1 MKIFGK
7 ITPVFSHNRYFQA
20 DCEEKMNESQTAEN
34 YLIFKD
40 SSQFITKLS
49 ASLRRM
55 RCIFKQLKRNRNS
68 VTRDFLARA
77 EGGGTPTAR

>member
-40 SSQFITKLS
+40 SSQFITQLS
-49 ASLRRM
+49 ASLRGR
-55 RCIFKQLKRNRNS
+55 RCIFKQVKTEQEAHNERFFS
-68 VTRDFLARA
+68 AD
-77 EGGGTPTAR
+77 

>member
-20 DCEEKMNESQTAEN
+20 DCEEKMNESQTGEK
-34 YLIFKD
+34 LSVFRD

-55 RCIFKQLKRNRNS
+55 RCIFKQVKTEQEAHNERFFS
-68 VTRDFLARA
+68 AD
-77 EGGGTPTAR
+77 